1 MKSRRNGNK
10 RGEIEMLEPKFYK
23 DIENM
28 LYDFFER
35 TGIILSPSYRDV
47 FKLANKM
54 GFDVRTAKIKD
65 LGNKKVEGVLF
76 VDETRDRIDN
86 FATSK
91 GIALNYLND
100 KVTNRFIVAHELSH
114 YILQKYAQDDFNEP
128 VVLQEARTAHVFE
141 KERSVFEQIVD
152 YMAAAILIPANDFIL
167 KLHAAERRNEDRQ
180 EFIAEASDYYN
191 VSPEAISKRMEEVRC
206 L

>member
-1 MKSRRNGNK
+1 
-10 RGEIEMLEPKFYK
+10 MLEPKFYK

-47 FKLANKM
+47 FKLANEM
-54 GFDVRTAKIKD
+54 GFDVRKAKIKSES
-65 LGNKKVEGVLF
+65 NKRIEGALF
-76 VDETRDRIDN
+76 VDETLPQVDN
-86 FATSK
+86 FNTAR

-114 YILQKYAQDDFNEP
+114 YILKKYIQDNFDEP
-128 VVLQEARTAHVFE
+128 VVVREARTAHVLE
-141 KERSVFEQIVD
+141 KERPLYEQIVD
-152 YMAAAILIPANDFIL
+152 YMAAAILIPAKDFMT
-167 KLHAAERRNEDRQ
+167 KMHEAEEQNYSRR
-180 EFIAEASDYYN
+180 EFVDKMADYYN
-191 VSPEAISKRMEEVRC
+191 VSPEAILKRMEEVRY